1 MSRIKSKRKQKKSTY
16 YSKKIQRGGNDL
28 FTSTKPIIKIKNN
41 KDKWDYRIIH
51 ITKNGIE
58 WYSKLKHILG
68 GRRII
73 RYEDM
78 TQATFIKP
86 STRPNLIYA
95 NPTFSDSV
103 IIETKAGDTFEFTII
118 DCPVDKCV
126 SNDEFHAFID
136 ELRVQ
141 LVDKDIRTIDETR
154 STNEQDTSRP
164 RSRTPRSRTLRSRT
178 PRSRTP
184 RRKTPRRQTQKSKT
198 LRSRTPRRQTQ
209 KSKTLRK
216 RQLPHIPKT
225 KKTSRKRPTR
235 HLKPKKRIRL
245 PQCNTCGNC
254 NIIAKLRVG
263 NDNMRINIININEN
277 GIDYKSKKT
286 EESRIEWKDIA
297 PKKGDL
303 LYLNPTEFGGHSN
316 FGEIKIPVVIDNTRT
331 ILSIQK
337 CNTPRLC
344 SSKLDIEQLLRCIT
358 EYKKLYLND
367 IIIKNTIAILNKKD
381 ELFKKN
387 RSSLS
392 SDEQKLQINIDPYK
406 KKLGRYYVA
415 LHNLVRRSAIE
426 HTKNKDYRDK
436 SKKIQRMFYDMIYH
450 LIAVYNMKKKDIIYE
465 KKQETP
471 SDSIDDAIDQA
482 EKELAQEEEAVS
494 NAIDKAETELAQE
507 ERQID
512 EELAKAQEEQ
522 ELDEAEFEREFAEAE
537 EEDII
542 MRQRIEQEIPQT
554 SSKKDKTFVESQSY
568 NPFFSQDAQS
578 RQDTPDWIKKHNNPF
593 FSQDAQRRQH
603 TPEWLN

>member
-51 ITKNGIE
+51 ITENGIE
-58 WYSKLKHILG
+58 WKSNIKHIWG
-68 GRRII
+68 RGRRTI

-78 TQATFIKP
+78 EQATFIKP
-86 STRPNLIYA
+86 SARPNLIYA

-103 IIETKAGDTFEFTII
+103 IIETKARDTFEFTII

-126 SNDEFHAFID
+126 SNDEFHVFIE
-136 ELRVQ
+136 ELLTQ
-141 LVDKDIRTIDETR
+141 LVSNNIPIINKIR
-154 STNEQDTSRP
+154 STNVQDTSIP
-164 RSRTPRSRTLRSRT
+164 RSRTPRSRKLRSRT

-184 RRKTPRRQTQKSKT
+184 RSKTPRRQTQKSKT
-198 LRSRTPRRQTQ
+198 LRR
-209 KSKTLRK
+209 

-225 KKTSRKRPTR
+225 KKKSRKRPTR

-245 PQCNTCGNC
+245 PQCKTCGNC
-254 NIIAKLRVG
+254 NIIAKLQVG
-263 NDNMRINIININEN
+263 YDNMTINIININEN

-286 EESRIEWKDIA
+286 EASRIEWKDIA

-337 CNTPRLC
+337 CNTSKLC

-381 ELFKKN
+381 ELFKN
-387 RSSLS
+387 RSKLS
-392 SDEQKLQINIDPYK
+392 SDEQELQINIDLYK

-426 HTKNKDYRDK
+426 HTKNKDYRAK
-436 SKKIQRMFYDMIYH
+436 SKKIQRMFYDIIYH
-450 LIAVYNMKKKDIIYE
+450 LIAVYNMNFIDIFHE

-482 EKELAQEEEAVS
+482 EKELVQEEEAVS
-494 NAIDKAETELAQE
+494 NAIVQAEKELADE

-512 EELAKAQEEQ
+512 EEFAKAQEEQ
-522 ELDEAEFEREFAEAE
+522 ELEEAESKRVFAEAE
-537 EEDII
+537 EEDRR
-542 MRQRIEQEIPQT
+542 MRQRIEQENPQT

-568 NPFFSQDAQS
+568 NPFLSQDAQSRQHTPDWIKKQNNPFFSQDAQS
-578 RQDTPDWIKKHNNPF
+578 RQDTP
-593 FSQDAQRRQH
+593 
-603 TPEWLN
+603 EWLN